1 MAKDELEF
9 DDLYNEFLNSTGD
22 PVTAAQYAAYQY
34 IINPTGSI
42 KQIKMPDKWYSDK
55 EWLDYEAPDYVR
67 AVEYSGDDPLSQF
80 TSEVFKNTDR
90 LQNEGLTYL
99 QEQARQADLTD
110 TGLSTQDY
118 YNQIKD
124 YYNQWQSAQ
133 TKIKNQKSTHTFI
146 KYGLPDP
153 TTRYVVNPA
162 EVVEGKTELFPFTVG
177 KNKES
182 IPEVVTRKVNEINQ
196 QLQSRGMDKSL
207 AKEYA
212 VAYGKKLFDTYQQ
225 QINASNISPF
235 VVAAARRRQVAK

>member
-42 KQIKMPDKWYSDK
+42 KQIKIPDKWYSDK

-110 TGLSTQDY
+110 TGLSRQDY
-118 YNQIKD
+118 YNQMKD
-124 YYNQWQSAQ
+124 YYDQWQRAQ
-133 TKIKNQKSTHTFI
+133 TKIKNQKSTHPFI
-146 KYGLPDP
+146 QYGLPDP
-153 TTRYVVNPA
+153 TIRYIVNPKQI
-162 EVVEGKTELFPFTVG
+162 EEGKTELFPFTVG
-177 KNKES
+177 PNKES
-182 IPEVVTRKVNEINQ
+182 IPEVILRKTNEVYSR
-196 QLQSRGMDKSL
+196 LKQSGLDGTL
-207 AKEYA
+207 AKQYA
-212 VAYGKKLFDTYQQ
+212 NAYSLRLTDVYQK
-225 QINASNISPF
+225 QIDASGISPF
-235 VVAAARRRQVAK
+235 VVAAARRRQIAK